1 MSRLC
6 KYDDV
11 FLTYTALELSVS
23 HFILCDAT
31 LARYV
36 PLSYSYVCLLQVG
49 VLLKQLNVGSW
60 KQRYTI
66 AQELYF
72 SDAEDLGKTQMGSL
86 PTEAPTA
93 GGLG

>member
-1 MSRLC
+1 MSRFC

-36 PLSYSYVCLLQVG
+36 VLSYSYVCLSQVG
-49 VLLKQLNVGSW
+49 VLWKQLNIGSR
-60 KQRYTI
+60 KQRHTI
-66 AQELYF
+66 AQEL
-72 SDAEDLGKTQMGSL
+72 
-86 PTEAPTA
+86 
-93 GGLG
+93 